1 LKTAVSGNP
10 KFFLGTDSAPHPAI
24 SKRGDKVAAGV
35 FTQPHAVGFVVDA
48 LQMGVEKEVLTED
61 DVTQEKLRNFLSEFG
76 RTFYQLSD
84 SKKEII
90 ILRKPTESV
99 QDILRNSD
107 SSVEVVP
114 FRRGKLTWGVEWK

>member
-1 LKTAVSGNP
+1 
-10 KFFLGTDSAPHPAI
+10 
-24 SKRGDKVAAGV
+24 
-35 FTQPHAVGFVVDA
+35 

-61 DVTQEKLRNFLSEFG
+61 DVTQEKLQNFLSEFG

-84 SKKEII
+84 SKKETI